1 MEKNNKYI
9 KSKLEIPVIY
19 GDNKEIEEK
28 VNKQIKGD
36 IMDYYNN
43 SLKEAESFQE
53 DFETDNTNF
62 SADVS
67 YYVKK
72 NTDKVISLVLY
83 FYKYSGGA
91 HGYYE
96 YVPYNINM
104 RNGEVI
110 NLKDLFKND
119 ADYKNILNG
128 EIKNQVDKLEKEQSA
143 EGIYDFKSINDN
155 QKFYIQ
161 NDNIVIYFDLYEIAP
176 YAAGVPEFTIN
187 IKKIKNNIKDNYII
201 LFK

>member
-1 MEKNNKYI
+1 
-9 KSKLEIPVIY
+9 
-19 GDNKEIEEK
+19 
-28 VNKQIKGD
+28 
-36 IMDYYNN
+36 MDYYNN